1 MSNIIRRSPFFELNS
16 LQDRVN
22 QLFNQTFGGFEN
34 FGFEQPLTSENFLPP
49 VDIFEDEHNIT
60 MQAEI
65 PGVGCSAPSA
75 S

>member
-22 QLFNQTFGGFEN
+22 QLFNQMFGGFEN

-65 PGVGCSAPSA
+65 PA
-75 S
+75 